1 MNETI
6 KTLLER
12 RSIRSFK
19 SEQVKNDDLDL
30 ILKAGT
36 YAPTARGTQAPVIVV
51 VQDAET
57 IAEMEKLN
65 AEVMGNPEA
74 RPFYGAPTV
83 IVVFSDTRL
92 TNNAFQDGSLVLG
105 NLMNAA
111 FSLGVDSCW
120 INRATE
126 TFKTPAGIE
135 LMKKWGLDEN
145 YIGIGNCILG
155 YRDCELPEAKPR
167 KDGYIIR
174 T

>member
-36 YAPTARGTQAPVIVV
+36 YAPTARGTQAPVMVV

-65 AEVMGNPEA
+65 AEVMGNP
-74 RPFYGAPTV
+74 
-83 IVVFSDTRL
+83 
-92 TNNAFQDGSLVLG
+92 
-105 NLMNAA
+105 
-111 FSLGVDSCW
+111 
-120 INRATE
+120 
-126 TFKTPAGIE
+126 K
-135 LMKKWGLDEN
+135 LD
-145 YIGIGNCILG
+145 LFTAL
-155 YRDCELPEAKPR
+155 RQLL
-167 KDGYIIR
+167 
-174 T
+174 